1 MRAVPGKALGSRRP
15 SAPNRDSGAH
25 AEQRWAAD
33 GEVVRQAVV
42 VSRLLEPFPGA
53 TSRPAARSSARRRE
67 DPSTRRTCDTGACGR
82 RRCVAQ
88 FDSGKERRA
97 GERRHQIHR
106 LQRRVNSPGLVLA
119 PHRAEVR
126 LREVRPSLGG
136 RLSFQ
141 DRGQDPG
148 QVSSSVGCVTVRW
161 SEPRFPVVMGVRQF
175 ETAPVRSR
183 PGLAMQ
189 KVEGSSPFIRFKKNP
204 LRRVFCCQDGLRESQ
219 MCPIIWRADV
229 VSTALL
235 RELEDRDVVRSS
247 TPSA

>member
-1 MRAVPGKALGSRRP
+1 MS
-15 SAPNRDSGAH
+15 SSI
-25 AEQRWAAD
+25 
-33 GEVVRQAVV
+33 
-42 VSRLLEPFPGA
+42 GA
-53 TSRPAARSSARRRE
+53 TGSPCSRSLRLPLLLRGLTTEALLGDPCSSLVLGTLE
-67 DPSTRRTCDTGACGR
+67 LIKPPSNRFSVDAELDCKQTSIHR
-82 RRCVAQ
+82 V
-88 FDSGKERRA
+88 